1 MSSDTAFD
9 SKSANRRPKASVDP
23 SLPKHSIVV
32 HIRPSPKWRA
42 LDLRELWHYREL
54 LYFLTWRD
62 LKVRYAQTAL
72 GAAWAII
79 QPVFSMLV
87 FTLFFGKVGGFD
99 QMQDVPYSVFAYAAL
114 LPWIYFSNAVVM
126 ASNSLVSNANLISKI
141 YFPRLINP
149 ASAVV
154 GGVVDYLIAFS
165 VLVGML
171 AWYRIVP
178 SPLALVMIPLLTL
191 LMIAL
196 ALGVGLWLSA
206 LNVHY
211 RDIRFVV
218 PFAMQI
224 WMFAS
229 PIVYSMSWVTEKH
242 PQYRWLLALNPVAG
256 IMEGF
261 RAYLLPTGTWDLTPL
276 GFSVVFTV
284 VILLSGCY
292 FFRRMEKTFADFV

>member
-1 MSSDTAFD
+1 MG
-9 SKSANRRPKASVDP
+9 SVDP
-23 SLPKHSIVV
+23 KPPKHSIVV

-42 LDLRELWHYREL
+42 LDLRELWHFREL

-79 QPVFSMLV
+79 QPVFAMLV
-87 FTLFFGKVGGFD
+87 FTLFFGKLGGFD
-99 QMQDVPYSVFAYAAL
+99 EKSQGFPFTVFSYATL
-114 LPWIYFSNAVVM
+114 LPWIYFNNAVM
-126 ASNSLVSNANLISKI
+126 AASNSLVSNANLISKI
-141 YFPRLINP
+141 YFPRLLNP
-149 ASAVV
+149 ASAVI
-154 GGVVDYLIAFS
+154 GGVVDYLIAFA
-165 VLVGML
+165 VLAGLL

-178 SPLALVMIPLLTL
+178 SPAALVMIPLLTVL
-191 LMIAL
+191 LIAL

-229 PIVYSMSWVTEKH
+229 PIVYSMSWVAERY
-242 PQYRWLLALNPVAG
+242 PQYRWLVALNPIAG

-261 RAYLLPTGTWDLTPL
+261 RAFLLPGGNWDLAPL
-276 GFSVVFTV
+276 GLSVVFTV
-284 VILLSGCY
+284 VILISGLY